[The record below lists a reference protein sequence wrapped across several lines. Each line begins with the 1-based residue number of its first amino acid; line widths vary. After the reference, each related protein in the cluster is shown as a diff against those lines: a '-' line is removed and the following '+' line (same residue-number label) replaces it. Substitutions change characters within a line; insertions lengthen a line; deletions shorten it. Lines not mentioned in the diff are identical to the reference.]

1 VSHSHAV
8 QTFVGVPQQLG
19 AYSGSVAL
27 LHGDSVTAQT
37 VSLAK
42 KLVEAAVLDP
52 AVNVFAIQIV
62 RGTPQYDNLSKAEAI
77 FNWVRENYYY
87 IQDPIG
93 PYGAKETLRPMRD
106 QMQLLAG
113 DCDDVN
119 MVFIPSLLGTIGYGS
134 RVVTV
139 KADREVPT
147 EFSHVYCEAKIDG
160 EWIPMDC
167 ARPGA
172 QFGEE
177 PPVYWDRK
185 DWPIVDDVP
194 FSLMGC
200 ASTDGEP
207 CGCGCSSGRGL
218 SGIVSRNWP
227 HTMGQWPHTMGASKG
242 VRGMGDIDDSTL
254 AQDISAATIGSA
266 AIVSAA
272 NQNPYSY
279 LSVSNSGVG
288 TVSPQLAYTANTA
301 VMTQL
306 EGYLPLIIGVIVL
319 MALVGGKK

>member
-1 VSHSHAV
+1 MQHSHRV
-8 QTFVGVPQQLG
+8 QTFAGVPQQLG

-27 LHGDSVTAQT
+27 LHGDAGTAQT
-37 VSLAK
+37 VGLAK
-42 KLVEAAVLDP
+42 KLVEAAVKDP

-119 MVFIPSLLGTIGYGS
+119 MVFIPALLGTIGYGS

-139 KADREVPT
+139 KADRQVPG

-177 PPVYWDRK
+177 PPIYWDRK
-185 DWPIVDDVP
+185 DWPIVDDEP
-194 FSLMGC
+194 FSLMGGLGC
-200 ASTDGEP
+200 GDGSCS
-207 CGCGCSSGRGL
+207 CGCRGL
-218 SGIVSRNWP
+218 SGIVDRN
-227 HTMGQWPHTMGASKG
+227 WPHTMGASKG

-301 VMTQL
+301 MMTQL